1 MKAIV
6 FDTST
11 IISIAMN
18 NLLNILKELKQ
29 KTRIEFYITHSI
41 KQELVDKALKSKKYR
56 LEGLQIL
63 RLINENIIT
72 IYKDRRFDQESH
84 HLLNKANTL
93 FKAKN
98 SWIKLVDKPEVDA
111 FNLAIYLKATLA
123 IDERNLRLLIES
135 PRKLKQLLEKK
146 LNTKVEYNKDNLEYF
161 EELNIPIIRSTEMM
175 YVAYEKDLLKNLIPS
190 PEYEDDLISGL
201 LWGLRLRGCAIS
213 TEEIDQI
220 LKIN

>member
-18 NLLNILKELKQ
+18 NLLNILRELKQ
-29 KTRIEFYITHSI
+29 KTRIEFYITQSI

-72 IYKDRRFDQESH
+72 IYKDRRFDQESLY
-84 HLLNKANTL
+84 LLNKANTL
-93 FKAKN
+93 FRANN

-123 IDERNLRLLIES
+123 VDERNLRLLIES

-146 LNTKVEYNKDNLEYF
+146 LNTKVEYNKDNLAYF
-161 EELNIPIIRSTEMM
+161 EELNIPIIRSTEIMF
-175 YVAYEKDLLKNLIPS
+175 VAYEKGLLKSLIPS
-190 PEYEDDLISGL
+190 SEYKDDLISGL